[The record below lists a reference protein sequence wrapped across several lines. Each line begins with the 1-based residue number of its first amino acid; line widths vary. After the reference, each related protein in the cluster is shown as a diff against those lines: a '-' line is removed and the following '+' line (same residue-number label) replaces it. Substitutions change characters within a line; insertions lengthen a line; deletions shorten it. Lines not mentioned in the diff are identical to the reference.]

1 MLVYSVRGSI
11 VPVTERRRGAQV
23 MPLGYGHEQ
32 VRYHAKSLCS
42 KGEHQD
48 RFFLIPHRYRQ
59 RRTETLESN
68 AGPRHAARRVLDM
81 RRKDVVCAQHALHER
96 RRNDVSTLRARVR
109 VVVRVERVHGSSTKR
124 LEPIRDVLPVVDVA
138 RPDRVRGGLRVPD
151 EPRRRVL
158 EGARLPGVVGR
169 LAAHDDV
176 RALGLQRLARLDLVE
191 DEGVDGLARRGRDAC
206 LLPVPEAVRAPVVRG
221 AQRPAVVVPE
231 LDHDEVAGL
240 DDVDDR
246 LEPTLV
252 REGARGAAPDR
263 VVDDFDVERVPEVLT
278 PTWRA

>member
-1 MLVYSVRGSI
+1 MG
-11 VPVTERRRGAQV
+11 
-23 MPLGYGHEQ
+23 
-32 VRYHAKSLCS
+32 
-42 KGEHQD
+42 
-48 RFFLIPHRYRQ
+48 
-59 RRTETLESN
+59 
-68 AGPRHAARRVLDM
+68 
-81 RRKDVVCAQHALHER
+81 RKDVVRAQHALHER

-109 VVVRVERVHGSSTKR
+109 VVVRVERIHGSCTER
-124 LEPIRDVLPVVDVA
+124 LEPVRDVLPVVDVA
-138 RPDRVRGGLRVPD
+138 RPDRVRRGLRVPD

-206 LLPVPEAVRAPVVRG
+206 LLPVPEAVRAPVVGR